1 MLELK
6 HYQEECLD
14 ALTRYLRGVSQHGRA
29 DTPFSEITG
38 RDYLTSSLPEDLRG
52 VPYVCLRVPTG
63 GGKTLIAAHAVPI
76 VTSELLRAEHSIV
89 LWLAPSTPIVD
100 QTLKAL
106 RDPKHPYR
114 QALQEKLGGQAEV
127 MSLSEALAV
136 TRGTLDG
143 ATTII
148 VSTIQALRV
157 EKTDGRKVYEQNGA
171 LMPHFTGL
179 ADEQVARLERHEGAG
194 PGEKPVES
202 LSNVFKLRRPIV
214 IVDEAHNA
222 RTKLS
227 FETLTRLDPACIVE
241 FTATPDQKNNP
252 SNVLYHVSALQL
264 KAEHM
269 VKLPIRLV
277 NRPQWREAVQAA
289 IAQQTKLE
297 ELAKAEEE
305 ATDEYIRPIVLFQA
319 EANRGDDAVTVEVL
333 VKALVEEF
341 KIPREHVA
349 IRTGKEDEL
358 DDKVLTRESK
368 HRFIITVQA
377 LREGW
382 DCPFAYVLCSVANM
396 SSSTAVEQI
405 LGRILRLPRA
415 RLKEHDEL
423 NKAYAIATSQRFSE
437 AAHALTEILEKSG
450 FEKYEAQTLIERGAV
465 NGGSAKGTLFD
476 DTDEEEVFTET
487 FSEAPKP
494 EAIPEE
500 IRPHL
505 RVETSMTP
513 GAPVKITYS
522 GPPLTQAATE
532 ALRQVFE
539 VEDDR
544 DAADRLGRKSRGEKS
559 APAALGKPFAV
570 PRLGL
575 RFDGQLEIFEDQFRE
590 APWKLSDQDPTLSV
604 SEFATTSSSSGVGE
618 IYIDEDRGIFKI
630 RELHE
635 QLALIDIGGPKTE
648 AELAIW
654 LDRQIPHPDIVPSDS
669 TLFLRRMVESL
680 MGDRGCSLADLVAAR
695 FRLRTAAEM
704 KIAAHRQR
712 VMNESFQRLLHGT
725 DHASAETDPSIAFSF
740 PLDLYPVRSLYQ
752 GRIVFAKH
760 YYDVIGD
767 MNPEEAECAR
777 IIDGLDEVRYW
788 VRNVE
793 RHPRCSFFLPTST
806 DNFYPDFL
814 AILKDDRVLCVE
826 YKGADRISNDD
837 SKEKRM
843 VGELWAARSAGSC
856 LFCMVS
862 KADAEGAI
870 GAALRREWE

>member
-29 DTPFSEITG
+29 DTPFAEITG
-38 RDYLTSSLPEDLRG
+38 RDYLTSSLPEELRG

-89 LWLAPSTPIVD
+89 LWLAPSKAIVE
-100 QTLKAL
+100 QTLNSL
-106 RDPKHPYR
+106 RSPKHPYR
-114 QALQEKLGGQAEV
+114 QALNAKLGGHVEV
-127 MSLSEALAV
+127 ISLDEAKYVA
-136 TRGTLDG
+136 RGTLDG

-148 VSTIQALRV
+148 VSTIQGFRV
-157 EKTDGRKVYEQNGA
+157 EETDGRKVYEEAGA
-171 LMPHFTGL
+171 LQQHFSGL
-179 ADEQVARLERHEGAG
+179 SDEQIALLERYEDGGRSGA
-194 PGEKPVES
+194 PIPS
-202 LSNVFKLRRPIV
+202 LANVLRLRRPII

-222 RTKLS
+222 RTPLS
-227 FETLTRLDPACIVE
+227 FDTLKRLRPGCIVE

-252 SNVLYHVSALQL
+252 SNVLHHVSALQL

-305 ATDEYIRPIVLFQA
+305 ATGEYIRPIVLFQA
-319 EANRGDDAVTVEVL
+319 EANRGDDPVTVEVL

-341 KIPREHVA
+341 KIPREHIA
-349 IRTGKEDEL
+349 IRTGQQDEL
-358 DDKVLTRESK
+358 DDKVLTRDSK

-423 NKAYAIATSQRFSE
+423 NKAYAIATSQKFSE

-476 DTDEEEVFTET
+476 DADEEETFTET

-500 IRPHL
+500 IRQHL
-505 RVETSMTP
+505 KVETSMKP
-513 GAPVKITYS
+513 GEPVKITYS
-522 GPPLTQAATE
+522 GPPLTKAATT
-532 ALRQVFE
+532 ALREVFKK
-539 VEDDR
+539 EDDQ
-544 DAADRLGRKSRGEKS
+544 DAAERLGRKTRGENS

-575 RFDGQLEIFEDQFRE
+575 RVDGQLEIFEDQFRE
-590 APWKLSDQDPTLSV
+590 APWKLSDQDPTLSP
-604 SEFATTSSSSGVGE
+604 SEFATASSSSNVGE
-618 IYIDEDRGIFKI
+618 IYIDEDKGIFKI

-648 AELAIW
+648 AELAVW

-669 TLFLRRMVESL
+669 ALFLRKMIESL
-680 MGDRGCSLADLVAAR
+680 IKERKCSLADLVAAR
-695 FRLRTAAEM
+695 FRLRNAAEA
-704 KIAAHRQR
+704 KINAHRLR
-712 VMNESFQRLLHGT
+712 VMDESFQHLLQGT
-725 DHASAETDPSIAFSF
+725 DDAMAETDPSIAFDF
-740 PLDLYPVRSLYQ
+740 PLNVYPARRLYE
-752 GRIVFAKH
+752 GRVTYAKH

-777 IIDGLDEVRYW
+777 IIDSLEETLYW
-788 VRNVE
+788 VRNIE
-793 RHPRCSFFLPTST
+793 RHPQCSFFLPTST
-806 DNFYPDFL
+806 DNFYPDFVAL
-814 AILKDDRVLCVE
+814 LKDGRVLCVE

-837 SKEKRM
+837 TKEKRM
-843 VGELWAARSAGSC
+843 VGELWAERSNGKC
-856 LFCMVS
+856 LFRLVG
-862 KADAEGAI
+862 KKDAEGEIKSAVS
-870 GAALRREWE
+870 G

>member
-1 MLELK
+1 MFELK
-6 HYQEECLD
+6 HYQNECLD
-14 ALTRYLRGVSQHGRA
+14 ALTRYLRGVSRHGRA
-29 DTPFSEITG
+29 DMPFAKISG

-89 LWLAPSTPIVD
+89 LWLAPSTPIVE

-114 QALQEKLGGQAEV
+114 QALQEKLGGQVEV

-143 ATTII
+143 ATTIV

-171 LMPHFTGL
+171 LMHHFSSL

-194 PGEKPVES
+194 AVES
-202 LSNVFKLRRPIV
+202 LANVFKLRRPIV

-222 RTKLS
+222 RTELS

-241 FTATPDQKNNP
+241 FTATPDQRNNP
-252 SNVLYHVSALQL
+252 SNVLHHVSALQL

-289 IAQQTKLE
+289 IARQTKLE

-305 ATDEYIRPIVLFQA
+305 ATGEYIRPIVLFQA
-319 EANRGDDAVTVEVL
+319 EANRGDDPVTVEML
-333 VKALVEEF
+333 LKALVDEF

-349 IRTGKEDEL
+349 IRTGKDDEL
-358 DDKVLTRESK
+358 DNRVLTRESK

-423 NKAYAIATSQRFSE
+423 NKAYAIATSQKFSE

-450 FEKYEAQTLIERGAV
+450 FEKYETQTLIERGAV
-465 NGGSAKGTLFD
+465 NEGSAKGTLFD
-476 DTDEEEVFTET
+476 DTDEEEAFTES

-494 EAIPEE
+494 ETIPEE
-500 IRPHL
+500 IRQHL
-505 RVETSMTP
+505 KVETSMKP
-513 GAPVKITYS
+513 GKPVKITYS
-522 GPPLTQAATE
+522 GPPLTKAATT
-532 ALRQVFE
+532 ALREVFNK
-539 VEDDR
+539 EDDQ
-544 DAADRLGRKSRGEKS
+544 DAAERLGRKSRGENS

-575 RFDGQLEIFEDQFRE
+575 RVDGQLEIFEDQFRE
-590 APWKLSDQDPTLSV
+590 APWKLSDQDPTLSP
-604 SEFATTSSSSGVGE
+604 SEFAIASSSSGVGE
-618 IYIDEDRGIFKI
+618 IYIDEDKGIFKI

-648 AELAIW
+648 AELAVW

-669 TLFLRRMVESL
+669 TLFLRKMIELLIKERK
-680 MGDRGCSLADLVAAR
+680 CSLADLVAAR
-695 FRLRTAAEM
+695 FRLRSAAEV
-704 KIAAHRQR
+704 KINTHRLR
-712 VMNESFQRLLHGT
+712 VMDESFQHLLQGT
-725 DHASAETDPSIAFSF
+725 DDTAAETDPSIAFDF
-740 PLDLYPVRSLYQ
+740 PLNVYPARRLYE
-752 GRIVFAKH
+752 GRITYAKH

-767 MNPEEAECAR
+767 MNAEEAECAQ
-777 IIDGLDEVRYW
+777 IIENLDETLYW
-788 VRNVE
+788 VRNIE
-793 RHPRCSFFLPTST
+793 RHPQCSFFLPTST
-806 DNFYPDFL
+806 DNFYPDFVAL
-814 AILKDDRVLCVE
+814 LKDGRVLCIE

-837 SKEKRM
+837 TKEKRM
-843 VGELWAARSAGSC
+843 VGELWAERSNGKC
-856 LFCMVS
+856 LFRLVG
-862 KADAEGAI
+862 KEDAEGIINSAVDS
-870 GAALRREWE
+870 

>member
-29 DTPFSEITG
+29 DKPFSEITE

-63 GGKTLIAAHAVPI
+63 GGKTLIATHAVPI

-89 LWLAPSTPIVD
+89 LWLAPSTPIVE

-114 QALQEKLGGQAEV
+114 QALQEKLGGQVEV

-171 LMPHFTGL
+171 LMHHFSGL

-194 PGEKPVES
+194 AVES
-202 LSNVFKLRRPIV
+202 LANVFKLRRPIV

-222 RTKLS
+222 RTELS

-241 FTATPDQKNNP
+241 FTATPDQKSNP
-252 SNVLYHVSALQL
+252 SNVLHHVSALQL

-305 ATDEYIRPIVLFQA
+305 ATGEYIRPIVLFQA
-319 EANRGDDAVTVEVL
+319 EANRGDDPVTVEVL
-333 VKALVEEF
+333 LKALVDEF
-341 KIPREHVA
+341 KIPREHIA
-349 IRTGKEDEL
+349 IRTGQQDEL

-476 DTDEEEVFTET
+476 DTDEEETFTET

-500 IRPHL
+500 IRQHL
-505 RVETSMTP
+505 KVETSTKP
-513 GAPVKITYS
+513 GEPVKITYS
-522 GPPLTQAATE
+522 GPPLTKAATT
-532 ALRQVFE
+532 ALREVFKK
-539 VEDDR
+539 EDDQ
-544 DAADRLGRKSRGEKS
+544 DAAERLGRKSRGENS

-575 RFDGQLEIFEDQFRE
+575 RVDGQLEIFEDQFRE
-590 APWKLSDQDPTLSV
+590 APWKLSDQDPSLSP
-604 SEFATTSSSSGVGE
+604 SEFATASSSSNVGE
-618 IYIDEDRGIFKI
+618 IYIDEDKGIFKI

-648 AELAIW
+648 AELAVW

-669 TLFLRRMVESL
+669 TLFLRKMIESL
-680 MGDRGCSLADLVAAR
+680 IKERKCSLADLVAAR
-695 FRLRTAAEM
+695 FRLRNAAEA
-704 KIAAHRQR
+704 KINAHRLR
-712 VMNESFQRLLHGT
+712 VMDESFQHLLQGT
-725 DHASAETDPSIAFSF
+725 DDAIAETDPSIAFDF
-740 PLDLYPVRSLYQ
+740 PLNVYPARRLYE
-752 GRIVFAKH
+752 GRITYTKH

-777 IIDGLDEVRYW
+777 IIDSLDETLYW
-788 VRNVE
+788 VRNIE
-793 RHPRCSFFLPTST
+793 RHPHCSFFLPTST
-806 DNFYPDFL
+806 DNFYPDFVAL
-814 AILKDDRVLCVE
+814 LKDGRVLCVE

-837 SKEKRM
+837 TKEKRM
-843 VGELWAARSAGSC
+843 VGELWAERSNGKC
-856 LFCMVS
+856 LFRLVG
-862 KADAEGAI
+862 KKDAEGEIKSAVS
-870 GAALRREWE
+870 G

>member
-1 MLELK
+1 MLPLK
-6 HYQEECLD
+6 HYQEECLGH
-14 ALTRYLRGVSQHGRA
+14 LVCYLRGVSQHGRA
-29 DTPFSEITG
+29 DKPFTEITG
-38 RDYLTSSLPEDLRG
+38 RTYLTSSLPASLRG

-76 VTSELLRAEHSIV
+76 VTSDLLRAEHSMV
-89 LWLAPSTPIVD
+89 LWLAPSTPIVE

-106 RDPKHPYR
+106 RDPQHPYR
-114 QALQEKLGGQAEV
+114 QALQERLGGHVEV
-127 MSLSEALAV
+127 MSLTEALAV

-171 LMPHFTGL
+171 LMHHFSGL
-179 ADEQVARLERHEGAG
+179 ANKQVARLERHEGAR
-194 PGEKPVES
+194 PAERPVES
-202 LSNVFKLRRPIV
+202 LANVFRLRRPIV

-222 RTKLS
+222 RTELS

-252 SNVLYHVSALQL
+252 SNVLHHVSALQL

-305 ATDEYIRPIVLFQA
+305 VTGEYIRPIVLFQA
-319 EANRGDDAVTVEVL
+319 EANRGDSPVTVEVL
-333 VKALVEEF
+333 LKALVEEF
-341 KIPREHVA
+341 KIPREHIA
-349 IRTGKEDEL
+349 IRTGNDDEL

-368 HRFIITVQA
+368 HRFVITVQA

-437 AAHALTEILEKSG
+437 AAHALTEILERSG

-476 DTDEEEVFTET
+476 DTDEEETFTET

-500 IRPHL
+500 IREHL
-505 RVETSMTP
+505 KVETSITP
-513 GAPVKITYS
+513 GEPVKITYS
-522 GPPLTQAATE
+522 GPPLTKAATT
-532 ALRQVFE
+532 ALRGVFKR
-539 VEDDR
+539 EDDQ
-544 DAADRLGRKSRGEKS
+544 DAVERLGRKSRGEHS

-575 RFDGQLEIFEDQFRE
+575 RVDGQLDIFEDQFRE
-590 APWKLSDQDPTLSV
+590 APWKLSNQDPTLSAF
-604 SEFATTSSSSGVGE
+604 EFSPASSSSGVGE
-618 IYIDEDRGIFKI
+618 IYIDEDKGIFKI

-648 AELAIW
+648 SELAVW

-669 TLFLRRMVESL
+669 ALFLRKMVASL
-680 MGDRGCSLADLVAAR
+680 IKDRGCSLADLVAAR

-704 KIAAHRQR
+704 KIAALRQR
-712 VMNESFQRLLHGT
+712 VMDESFQRLLHGN
-725 DHASAETDPSIAFSF
+725 DHAWAETDPSISFSF
-740 PLDLYPVRSLYQ
+740 PLDLYPARSLYE
-752 GRIVFAKH
+752 GRIAFTKH

-793 RHPRCSFFLPTST
+793 RHPLCSFSLPTST
-806 DNFYPDFL
+806 DKYYPDFL
-814 AILKDDRVLCVE
+814 AVLKDDRVLCVE
-826 YKGADRISNDD
+826 YKGADRISTDD
-837 SKEKRM
+837 TKEKRM
-843 VGELWAARSAGSC
+843 VGELWAARSAGRC
-856 LFCMVS
+856 LFCLVG
-862 KADAEGAI
+862 KADADGKI
-870 GAALRREWE
+870 RTLVSD